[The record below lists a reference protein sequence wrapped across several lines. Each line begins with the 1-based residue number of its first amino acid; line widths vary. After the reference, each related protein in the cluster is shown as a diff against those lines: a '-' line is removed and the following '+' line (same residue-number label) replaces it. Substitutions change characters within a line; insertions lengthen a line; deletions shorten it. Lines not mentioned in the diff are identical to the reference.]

1 MTTAIPGPL
10 PADWEKLH
18 EAQWA
23 FVLDFYARPGVSQ
36 ACLELQDSLGV
47 DVTVLLHAIWLHCA
61 FGITPDA
68 TEVAAFDTAVE
79 PWRIQV
85 ITRLRGARRYIKA
98 NPSGLTQEF
107 LTGLRK
113 QIADAELKAERGA
126 FALLAARGCAKD
138 GAQSS
143 MTPAELVVRHYS
155 GECDSWPSRKACEA
169 AIASLSFDIEACR
182 AGRPTTISSSS
193 GQ

>member
-1 MTTAIPGPL
+1 MPGPL

-23 FVLDFYARPGVSQ
+23 FVLDFYARPGMSQ
-36 ACLELQDSLGV
+36 ACLALQDSLGV

-68 TEVAAFDTAVE
+68 TEVAAFDKLVE
-79 PWRIQV
+79 PWRKQV
-85 ITRLRGARRYIKA
+85 IAPLRGARRHVKA
-98 NPSGLTQEF
+98 ESSGLAPEY
-107 LTGLRK
+107 LAGLRR

-126 FALLAARGCAKD
+126 LALLAARGCAAD
-138 GAQSS
+138 GATSS

-155 GECDSWPSRKACEA
+155 GECNSWPSRKACEA
-169 AIASLSFDIEACR
+169 AIASLNLNTEACKAR
-182 AGRPTTISSSS
+182 RPATISPSL